1 MITNE
6 SFLEN
11 VKKIMSAPA
20 SSDSFINLTDLVEKF
35 QEERLERVLSKNL
48 TENKLFEELFSGALN
63 EMMENQADKN
73 SKFVFES
80 TAQHYTTSSL
90 VAFRLKVQKELNEAT
105 DLRKEDLTALASKV
119 DTEVEILLNTEKKN
133 SHKFHTL
140 MHDYVKD
147 SQEFL
152 YDHVKLA
159 TKGRSMPSIEERIKE
174 YNKNKETKKYNVQEL
189 EHPKIDAQQF
199 EKEMKLLLSGDI
211 KPNQIESAL
220 ERVGS
225 FQLGFIS
232 TLKKKINNPTA
243 ANEKLLPS
251 VLEADQL
258 KSLKDWSWEDES
270 VNMMNK
276 VLKTIKKASNGIMDL
291 SHTQFEDVKELTEK
305 LESIMLDIGSL
316 KKYNNEV
323 KEDLNSQITF
333 NKKSNGL
340 KM

>member
-174 YNKNKETKKYNVQEL
+174 YNKNKEVKKYNIQEL

-199 EKEMKLLLSGDI
+199 EKEMKLLLAGDI
-211 KPNQIESAL
+211 QSNQIESAL
-220 ERVGS
+220 ERINS
-225 FQLGFIS
+225 FQLGFIG

-251 VLEADQL
+251 VLETDQL
-258 KSLKDWSWEDES
+258 KALKDWAWEEES
-270 VNMMNK
+270 INMMNK
-276 VLKTIKKASNGIMDL
+276 VLKTIQKSSNGVVDL
-291 SHTQFEDVKELTEK
+291 TQTQFNEIKELTEQ

-316 KKYNNEV
+316 KKYNKEV
-323 KEDLNSQITF
+323 KEDLNNQIKS